1 MSHESYEMAEDS
13 QLKRIPVLRALGAK
27 LAVIGICSFIC
38 NAILVAMQ
46 HAGCLVYGINLLLGL
61 TALLVEALPAVLT
74 AGLLMRHLSR
84 CIGAEGDV
92 AQIAMGNV
100 LPQDEAGIAPITEDG
115 KMWLQQ
121 FMNRER
127 KKRRRVSQTQR
138 RLCFLVR
145 IETSDNYCCGQFQ
158 KRVHLL
164 GLST

>member
-13 QLKRIPVLRALGAK
+13 QFKRIPVLRALGAK
-27 LAVIGICSFIC
+27 LAVIGICSFC
-38 NAILVAMQ
+38 CKAILAAMQ
-46 HAGCLVYGINLLLGL
+46 HSGCLIYGSNLHLGL

-84 CIGAEGDV
+84 CVGAEGDV

-100 LPQDEAGIAPITEDG
+100 LPQDEAGVAPITEDG

-127 KKRRRVSQTQR
+127 MRKQEEAARVPNAATA
-138 RLCFLVR
+138 
-145 IETSDNYCCGQFQ
+145 
-158 KRVHLL
+158 LL
-164 GLST
+164 SRPY